1 MTEHAPRA
9 NCGEAGAQRNAH
21 LVLLEFAAAA
31 ESGAVPSPEPLTEEL
46 ESIICHVAKTGA
58 ASGYPWDALRLLLA
72 RKLEHVLCDFWRD
85 APDVQLLEGQS
96 FEVAAVEPLSRS
108 LLEPRREGAP
118 FTAQRLCELLSEP
131 RLIYKSTRK
140 YLYALQ
146 RAILVTVT
154 EEALVQRSPA
164 RMALA
169 IDARSEVDHAATSG
183 QVAESDGFAAVPT
196 DCTTGANTAGRK
208 RKLPAE
214 LSNGVVSE

>member
-9 NCGEAGAQRNAH
+9 NSGEAGAQRNAH
-21 LVLLEFAAAA
+21 VVLLEFAATA

-85 APDVQLLEGQS
+85 APDVHLPEGQS
-96 FEVAAVEPLSRS
+96 FETVAVEPLSHA

-118 FTAQRLCELLSEP
+118 FTAQRLCELLAEP

-140 YLYALQ
+140 YLYAVQ

-154 EEALVQRSPA
+154 EEALVQRPPA
-164 RMALA
+164 RMAPA
-169 IDARSEVDHAATSG
+169 VDARSAVDHPATNG
-183 QVAESDGFAAVPT
+183 QVAESEDFAAVT
-196 DCTTGANTAGRK
+196 ADCAAGANTAGRK